1 MFRTKLSDRKL
12 PSYSRGEELF
22 NMISHIVGGGLGVAI
37 LISCIIVSTYND
49 NVYGIVSSI
58 IYGLSMILLYCM
70 SSIYHGLKNGTAK
83 KVFQVLDHC
92 SIYLLIAGTYTPIA
106 LCAIREVNPT
116 LGFSIFGVEWG
127 LAVLA
132 VTLTAIDLKKF
143 NLFSMTCYIAMGLV
157 VIFFYKQAILAL
169 TGTGFFLV
177 LLGGIFYLIGAVLYG
192 IGKKKVYVHNVFHIF
207 VLLGSTTHFFAIIF
221 YAL

>member
-1 MFRTKLSDRKL
+1 
-12 PSYSRGEELF
+12 
-22 NMISHIVGGGLGVAI
+22 MISHIVGGVLGVAI

-58 IYGLSMILLYCM
+58 IYGFSMILLYCM

-106 LCAIREVNPT
+106 LSAIREVNPA

-127 LAVLA
+127 LALIA
-132 VTLTAIDLKKF
+132 ATLTAIDLKKF
-143 NLFSMTCYIAMGLV
+143 KIFSMTCYIAMGWV
-157 VIFFYKQAILAL
+157 IIFFYKQAIIAL
-169 TGTGFFLV
+169 TGKGFFFL
-177 LLGGIFYLIGAVLYG
+177 LLGGIFYMIGAILYG
-192 IGKKKVYVHNVFHIF
+192 IGKKKMYAHNVFHIF
-207 VLLGSTTHFFAIIF
+207 VLLGSIAHFFAIIF
-221 YAL
+221 YGL